1 MKIEISKNTLKAYFR
16 ARREFLDARD
26 ARDEAKTRWE
36 RALDAN
42 LGKVEI
48 SVSLGGTHKLNA
60 PEDFKAID
68 RDYTAALHAAQNA
81 HNKLEH
87 ARFKLLAEIKKY
99 EKDFV

>member
-1 MKIEISKNTLKAYFR
+1 MKIEIPKNTLKAYFR

-26 ARDEAKTRWE
+26 TRDEVKNRWE

-48 SVSLGGTHKLNA
+48 SVSLDGAHKLNA
-60 PEDFKAID
+60 PEDFQAVN
-68 RDYTAALHAAQNA
+68 RELTAAALAAENA

>member
-16 ARREFLDARD
+16 ARREYLDARE
-26 ARDEAKTRWE
+26 ARDEVKTRWN
-36 RALDAN
+36 AAFDAN
-42 LGKVEI
+42 LGKVAF
-48 SVSLGGTHKLNA
+48 SVSLNGAHKLNA

-68 RDYTAALHAAQNA
+68 REYTAALHTLTNAQ
-81 HNKLEH
+81 NKLEN